1 MYTDKPTSTLFP
13 LSLQLPILRHT
24 RHLLPGGWIEQVEP
38 SIPFHC
44 DDNTLPP
51 NSNLAGWGIKMT
63 AINAETGKGIDTM
76 NTMRARI
83 EAAGF
88 TNIHEKLYK
97 VPTGDW
103 AKNKILKEA
112 GRLNLIQFKQGME
125 GYIMFVLT
133 RHGGWTPEEVQLY
146 LAGIR
151 KELDAR
157 PHVYQFTRRIWAQ
170 KPAVAQ
176 EASAS
181 QA

>member
-1 MYTDKPTSTLFP
+1 M
-13 LSLQLPILRHT
+13 
-24 RHLLPGGWIEQVEP
+24 
-38 SIPFHC
+38 
-44 DDNTLPP
+44 
-51 NSNLAGWGIKMT
+51 
-63 AINAETGKGIDTM
+63 
-76 NTMRARI
+76 
-83 EAAGF
+83 
-88 TNIHEKLYK
+88 
-97 VPTGDW
+97 PTGDW

-125 GYIMFVLT
+125 GYVMFVLT

-176 EASAS
+176 ESSAS
-181 QA
+181 QN

>member
-1 MYTDKPTSTLFP
+1 
-13 LSLQLPILRHT
+13 
-24 RHLLPGGWIEQVEP
+24 
-38 SIPFHC
+38 
-44 DDNTLPP
+44 
-51 NSNLAGWGIKMT
+51 MT